1 MADLVVGANLPWIG
15 YGQDF
20 GANAWQPRGG
30 LACPERRERLRRALL
45 DLAASGASLV
55 RWWLLGDGRT
65 GLREGGE
72 GRIHGLDD
80 RFFPDVEAALEALR
94 EAGLRVEFVLT
105 DFLWLDAP
113 RCVEGVQLGGRRE
126 HLRDPGPRARLLE
139 RVFAPIAE
147 RYGREPAIAGWDLMN
162 EPEWATLAVGTLDP
176 RRSVSRRQ
184 MREYLADVA
193 SVFRARAT
201 QPLTVGL
208 ASTRWLSLVEG
219 LDLDEA
225 QVHWY
230 ETLDPVSTLARP
242 VERLG
247 LGRPVV
253 LGEFPTRGASL
264 PPATILRIARE
275 AGYSKALA
283 WSALAEDRATDPRAC
298 HLALR
303 QWLGRPATDVRQA

>member
-1 MADLVVGANLPWIG
+1 MAELVVGANLPWIG

-20 GANAWQPRGG
+20 GANAWRPRGG
-30 LACPERRERLRRALL
+30 LARPERREGLRRALL

-55 RWWLLGDGRT
+55 RWWLLADGRA
-65 GLREGGE
+65 GLREDDE
-72 GRIHGLDD
+72 GRILGLDD
-80 RFFPDVEAALEALR
+80 RVFADVDAAVEALR
-94 EAGLRVEFVLT
+94 EAGLRAQLVLT
-105 DFLWLDAP
+105 DFLWLDVP
-113 RCVEGVQLGGRRE
+113 RLVEGVRTGGRRD
-126 HLRDPGPRARLLE
+126 HVRDPGLRARLLE

-147 RYGREPAIAGWDLMN
+147 RYGREAAIAGWDIMN

-176 RRSVSRRQ
+176 RRSVSRRE
-184 MREYLADVA
+184 MRAYLAEVA
-193 SVFRARAT
+193 SVFRARVT

-208 ASTRWLSLVEG
+208 ASARWLPLVEG

-230 ETLDPVSTLARP
+230 ETLDPLSTLARP

-247 LGRPVV
+247 LGRPVA

-264 PPATILRIARE
+264 PAAAILQIARE
-275 AGYSKALA
+275 AGYSAALA
-283 WSALAEDRATDPRAC
+283 WSALAEDRATDAQAC

-303 QWLGRPATDVRQA
+303 QWSGRPAPDVRRA